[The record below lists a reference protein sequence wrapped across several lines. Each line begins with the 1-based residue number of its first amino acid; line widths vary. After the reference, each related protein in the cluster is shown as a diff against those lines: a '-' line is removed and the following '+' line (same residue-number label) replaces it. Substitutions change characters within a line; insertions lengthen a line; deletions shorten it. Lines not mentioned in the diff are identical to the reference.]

1 MAIRIVSCRWL
12 ADLAMPLGA
21 AQPAQL
27 PFGDETLPGDAW
39 KAVARTLEIS
49 SDELA
54 ARVAAHFHLGVAQLD
69 GAEPRVLALL
79 PESLARRH
87 VLFPLRESDHHLVV
101 ATWNPTDLGA
111 EQAVGFAAGRTP
123 TFEVAPPQAIQA
135 AIDLYYAPD
144 RMVER
149 LLDRVDEEAGT
160 DISVIDEQG
169 PEAVAARDLESAPVV
184 QLTGMILTD
193 AVRSGASD
201 IHLEP
206 GRGGGVVR
214 FRIDGVLR
222 THMQLPM
229 PALNR
234 VVSRI
239 KVMGK
244 MDIADRVRP
253 QDGRARIRADGRTLD
268 LRLSTVPTR
277 DAEKAVIRL
286 LDPVSSRTL
295 EELGVPPPELSRFRR
310 LLLNRDGIVVV
321 TGPTGSGKTTTLYAA
336 LREVATG
343 EVNVM
348 TVEDPVE
355 YELPGM
361 TQIQVEPKRGVTF
374 ANALRSILRQD
385 PNVIFIGEIRD
396 PETAEIAV
404 QASLTGHLVLA
415 TVHANDAIGAIARL
429 SDLGLDAAKIAGT
442 LRGALGQRL
451 LRHVCVACAVPVN
464 GALTPGEQRL
474 VERYGIRPVM
484 RAVGCA
490 TCGQTGY
497 RGRVP
502 VMEVMTG
509 GPWLELKVGGRAAGS
524 ELQKAAVAAG
534 MRPMLA
540 VGLDRVAKGDTT
552 LEEVER
558 VLGAVEE
565 PAPTAAPDCASAHVL
580 IVDDDPTTR
589 IMARGVLEAQ
599 GFRVSE
605 AVDGVA
611 AMERL
616 QASNDFDLMVLDLEM
631 PRMGG
636 AELLERIRR
645 SVATAG
651 LPVLVLTGAT
661 DEATE
666 VAMIE
671 HGADD
676 YVRKPIEPLRFVA
689 RIRAALRRAG
699 S

>member
-1 MAIRIVSCRWL
+1 M
-12 ADLAMPLGA
+12 
-21 AQPAQL
+21 
-27 PFGDETLPGDAW
+27 PGDAW
-39 KAVARTLEIS
+39 KTVARALDIS
-49 SDELA
+49 SDRLA
-54 ARVAAHFHLGVAQLD
+54 ERVAEHFHLGTARLEA
-69 GAEPRVLALL
+69 AEPRALALL

-87 VLFPLRESDHHLVV
+87 VVFPLRESDHQLVV

-111 EQAVGFAAGRTP
+111 EQAIGFAAGRSP
-123 TFEVAPPQAIQA
+123 LFEVAPPQSIQA
-135 AIDLYYAPD
+135 AIDMHYAPD
-144 RMVER
+144 RMVEH
-149 LLDRVDEEAGT
+149 LLDRVDAESGAE
-160 DISVIDEQG
+160 ISVIDEQG
-169 PEAVAARDLESAPVV
+169 PETVAARDLESAPVV

-222 THMQLPM
+222 PHMQLPM

-277 DAEKAVIRL
+277 EAEKAVIRL
-286 LDPVSSRTL
+286 LDPVTSRTL
-295 EELGVPPPELSRFRR
+295 EELGVPAPELTRFRR

-361 TQIQVEPKRGVTF
+361 TQIQVEPKRNVTF

-415 TVHANDAIGAIARL
+415 TVHANDAVGAIARL

-442 LRGALGQRL
+442 LRGALAQRL
-451 LRHVCVACAVPVN
+451 LRHLCQACAVPV
-464 GALTPGEQRL
+464 GEVLTPVEQRL
-474 VERYGIRPVM
+474 VERYGVRPVM

-490 TCGQTGY
+490 KCGQTGY
-497 RGRVP
+497 RGRAP

-509 GPWLELKVGGRAAGS
+509 GPWLEVKVGGKAPGS
-524 ELQKAAVAAG
+524 EIQKAAIAAG

-540 VGLDRVAKGDTT
+540 VGLERVTAGDTT

-558 VLGAVEE
+558 VLGAVED
-565 PAPTAAPDCASAHVL
+565 PASPASPDTAPPHVL
-580 IVDDDPTTR
+580 VVDDDPITR
-589 IMARGVLEAQ
+589 AVARGVLEAQ

-605 AVDGVA
+605 AADGVSA
-611 AMERL
+611 LERV
-616 QASNDFDLMVLDLEM
+616 QATNDIQLLILDLAM

-636 AELLERIRR
+636 ADLLDRIRR

-661 DEATE
+661 DESTE
-666 VAMIE
+666 IDLMGR
-671 HGADD
+671 GADD
-676 YVRKPIEPLRFVA
+676 YVRKPIEPQRLVA
-689 RIRAALRRAG
+689 RVRAVLRRAG